1 MRRLALIAAAVVAA
15 GCGGTTIDGG
25 ALEDEIKEDAASAD
39 EALVIDD
46 VDCPSPDAETGDTFE
61 CTVTV
66 KGEESQLEVV
76 QQNDDGNVT
85 YNIGP
90 LLEGT
95 AGTDAGG
102 DETSVRFVID
112 AVNKDVTALCDYATA
127 EYRKELEQDENCAKA
142 VLDEYDQPLE
152 DYEVSV
158 DGDAAAATDGE
169 RTVTLERQKDG
180 SWLIT
185 DVR

>member
-1 MRRLALIAAAVVAA
+1 MAVVIGVA
-15 GCGGTTIDGG
+15 GCGGSTIDGDS
-25 ALEDEIKEDAASAD
+25 LEDEITDDAEREGLVVD
-39 EALVIDD
+39 E
-46 VDCPSPDAETGDTFE
+46 VDCPSPEADAGDTFE

-66 KGEESQLEVV
+66 KGEEKPLEVV

-85 YNIGP
+85 YNLGP
-90 LLEGT
+90 LLAGT
-95 AGTDAGG
+95 AGNDAGG
-102 DETSVRFVID
+102 DEAAVAFVID
-112 AVNKDVTALCDYATA
+112 AVNKDVTALCDYATPKF
-127 EYRKELEQDENCAKA
+127 RKEIAQGENCATA
-142 VLDEYDQPLE
+142 VLAEYDRLLE

-158 DGDAAAATDGE
+158 SGDEAAASDGK

>member
-1 MRRLALIAAAVVAA
+1 MRRLALLAVVVVVA

-25 ALEDEIKEDAASAD
+25 ELEDEIKEDA
-39 EALVIDD
+39 EGGGLVIDGA
-46 VDCPSPDAETGDTFE
+46 DCPSPDAEAGDTFE

-66 KGEESQLEVV
+66 KGEDKPLEVE

-85 YNIGP
+85 YDLSP

-95 AGTDAGG
+95 AGNDAGG
-102 DETSVRFVID
+102 DEASVSFVIE
-112 AVNKDVTALCDYATA
+112 AVNGDVTALCDYATPKF
-127 EYRKELEQDENCAKA
+127 RKELSQDENCAKA
-142 VLDEYDQPLE
+142 VLAEYDRPLE

-158 DGDAAAATDGE
+158 SGDEAAASDGE
-169 RTVTLERQKDG
+169 RTITLARQQDG